1 MFPENFIVAERI
13 RCGVDASSKKRVLE
27 QMGDLFSGVSPQ
39 LTQDL
44 VFDRLLERERL
55 GSTGLGEGVA
65 LPHARMREIDQAYG
79 AFLQLEKGVSFDA
92 VDDQPVDLAFG
103 LLVPEA
109 ATQEHLQLLAH
120 LATLFGDSGVC
131 ARLRRAKDPKSVL
144 KELLSH
150 SPPATGE

>member
-1 MFPENFIVAERI
+1 MFPENFIVAERV
-13 RCGVDASSKKRVLE
+13 RCGVDANSKKRVLE
-27 QMGDLFSGVSPQ
+27 QMGDLFSGISPE

-65 LPHARMREIDQAYG
+65 LPHARMREVDQAYG
-79 AFLQLEKGVSFDA
+79 AFLQLEKGVTFDA

-120 LATLFGDSGVC
+120 LATLFSDSEVC
-131 ARLRRAKDPKSVL
+131 ERLRQAKDPRAVL
-144 KELLSH
+144 AELLRH
-150 SPPATGE
+150 DPPSTGK